1 MLSVQRRASPRFGA
15 QRHVSLSRRS
25 RREHR
30 EAVCRL
36 ALRGAVEEGEPRAA
50 VSRLSLPAWCIGPI
64 RSTCTDGRSNFRQ
77 LRGVCRRQ
85 RQLASGAATAW
96 QRPNFRYP
104 KPALEGPNCQTCAAS
119 TARRGA
125 TPPTPAAVTRPPRAG
140 WIGRQLACSASARR
154 FKPPLRF
161 SAPGNLSQYCG
172 PRAHDRCFELV
183 LVREA
188 AFPMRSA
195 QSACGRVGRQ
205 TRGRAKR
212 AP

>member
-1 MLSVQRRASPRFGA
+1 MPTRVAWSSGGGRATG
-15 QRHVSLSRRS
+15 
-25 RREHR
+25 
-30 EAVCRL
+30 
-36 ALRGAVEEGEPRAA
+36 
-50 VSRLSLPAWCIGPI
+50 
-64 RSTCTDGRSNFRQ
+64 
-77 LRGVCRRQ
+77 RRQ
-85 RQLASGAATAW
+85 QTVTTGLVHRPDSLHLHGRAFELQAIERRVSASAAARVRGCNRVAAS
-96 QRPNFRYP
+96 QFPIP
-104 KPALEGPNCQTCAAS
+104 QACLEGPNCQTCAAS

-140 WIGRQLACSASARR
+140 WTGRQLACSASARR

-172 PRAHDRCFELV
+172 PCAHDRCFELV

-195 QSACGRVGRQ
+195 QSACGRVGRR